1 MLRLFKKVG
10 QALAYEAQDES
21 RKRNSMEID
30 CDQASD
36 VISKHIKDIYFKA
49 SITTVETPRKDV
61 PPKGIKGRI
70 GGKGEI
76 KKKVNMLLVLQKFL
90 WK

>member
-1 MLRLFKKVG
+1 
-10 QALAYEAQDES
+10 
-21 RKRNSMEID
+21 MEID

-49 SITTVETPRKDV
+49 SITTVETPRKAV
-61 PPKGIKGRI
+61 PPKGIKERI

-76 KKKVNMLLVLQKFL
+76 KKKVDKLLVL
-90 WK
+90 